1 MTADGQHILGPAL
14 SVRGFWFASG
24 CNIVGLSIAPAVGEA
39 LAARIVE
46 GRPPL
51 GPSQLLEAEAKLR
64 SGTAVAACTRNL

>member
-14 SVRGFWFASG
+14 SVRGFWFANG
-24 CNIVGLSIAPAVGEA
+24 CNTAGLSIAPAVGEA

-51 GPSQLLEAEAKLR
+51 GPGQLLETAGKPC
-64 SGTAVAACTRNL
+64 SGIAVAACTLNL